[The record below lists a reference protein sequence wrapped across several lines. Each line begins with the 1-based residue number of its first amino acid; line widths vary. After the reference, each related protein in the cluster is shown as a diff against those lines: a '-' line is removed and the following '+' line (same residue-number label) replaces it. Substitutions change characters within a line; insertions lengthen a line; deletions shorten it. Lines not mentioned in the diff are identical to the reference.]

1 MIHAVSKRACSA
13 VHQGTQHVLKNF
25 MRVDQH
31 YRPLDEHGTPSATQ
45 AEQFNADGKGLVR
58 TGGAIGGK
66 VWP

>member
-1 MIHAVSKRACSA
+1 
-13 VHQGTQHVLKNF
+13 

-31 YRPLDEHGTPSATQ
+31 YRPLDEHGTPLATQ